1 MGDKIRFV
9 DLIQRYEA
17 EKEDIQ
23 ACIDRVLSKGH
34 LVLTE
39 EVHEFEQAV
48 ADFCDVKYCVSLNSG
63 TDALMMALWAAG
75 IGAGDEVIVPNIS
88 FVATV
93 GAAVHVGATPVICDV
108 GVDFLIDPTKIEDL
122 LTEKT
127 RAILPVH
134 WTGRTCDM
142 AAINAIADVRG
153 LTVIEDAA
161 QSMGGFVNGKHG
173 GTYGLAGAVSC
184 HPLKNLNGLG
194 DGGLLLTQ
202 SKKVESQVKLY
213 RNHGLRAR
221 DDVEMFGINSRLD
234 ALSAEVLRYRL
245 RKLPR
250 VIEQRNKNANRYMD
264 NLADLEQVQFV
275 RPKDGEIEARVMFL
289 GLFDHRDKLKDFLA
303 KQGIE
308 TMVYYGRPLSEH
320 KASRDMGL
328 NKRPYPVSEEICSR
342 VLALPHHQYMSLD
355 QIDSVCDNII
365 KFYER
370 S

>member
-1 MGDKIRFV
+1 
-9 DLIQRYEA
+9 
-17 EKEDIQ
+17 
-23 ACIDRVLSKGH
+23 
-34 LVLTE
+34 
-39 EVHEFEQAV
+39 
-48 ADFCDVKYCVSLNSG
+48 
-63 TDALMMALWAAG
+63 
-75 IGAGDEVIVPNIS
+75 
-88 FVATV
+88 
-93 GAAVHVGATPVICDV
+93 
-108 GVDFLIDPTKIEDL
+108 
-122 LTEKT
+122 
-127 RAILPVH
+127 
-134 WTGRTCDM
+134 
-142 AAINAIADVRG
+142 
-153 LTVIEDAA
+153 
-161 QSMGGFVNGKHG
+161 
-173 GTYGLAGAVSC
+173 
-184 HPLKNLNGLG
+184 
-194 DGGLLLTQ
+194 TQ